1 MKLFP
6 GKKNEKNN
14 RKELQKEKQFSVN
27 NSIHETIEKNAEK
40 LNKDVMKLN
49 YISGSTNA
57 AIKAVN
63 GSIAEINEGNSVLAE
78 HINDVNRTAIRMGHG
93 IEANIGHMEKLVAVT
108 EDMAASN
115 EKLTNIFEEL
125 LQDNEETSIG
135 IKEVA
140 ENTKRVSEATEEIL
154 KATTFI
160 NNIAQKTNLLSLNA
174 SIEAARAGEAG
185 RGFAVVATQIRDLA
199 EMSRKSAEDIGRIIK
214 ILSEQSDTSVKSIE
228 SIQKAFERQTDSMEQ
243 TKELLLTTEK
253 KIAEVKEQVYH
264 VDENLLELEKSKDSI
279 VSDMGELTKLGE
291 NNSQATEMIVTDF
304 NKVVK
309 HSGEMTNVTFSIT
322 NASEELYY
330 LAKENQNIA
339 GDNLNEKKHLRVG
352 YMSNY
357 GSLCSI
363 VPAMKLG
370 YLEQENL
377 EVELIPFANGMKII
391 DALKEGA
398 LEIGYIGDGAHKRC
412 IAGDAKIFLLSH
424 VSNAEAVIGN
434 RRSGVRNLQ
443 SLKGMRI
450 GTSEG
455 NSSDTILNL
464 ALESVN
470 IDRSECEIVNLTP
483 EEIINEMTAGRLNA
497 CALWSPYTFE
507 LQKKMGNDA
516 VLLANN
522 LNFSNRL
529 ASLSSWIT
537 SDAFAA
543 SDKETLLQFTR
554 AIYRGMDYRAME
566 ENMKQVAGWVAEVTG
581 GSADSLYAQRRDA
594 DWSTKGYVAI
604 GVTDGTVEK
613 LYEAQQKN
621 FLKNGAISHSV
632 PVGQYVLL
640 DNMSKAV
647 E

>member
-1 MKLFP
+1 MKLFAR
-6 GKKNEKNN
+6 KKTEKNE
-14 RKELQKEKQFSVN
+14 LQEVRTVLVKDD
-27 NSIHETIEKNAEK
+27 IHETIEKNAEK

-57 AIKAVN
+57 AIKSVN
-63 GSIAEINEGNSVLAE
+63 GSIAEINEGNNVLAQ
-78 HINDVNRTAIRMGHG
+78 HINDVNQTAIHMGQG
-93 IEANIGHMEKLVAVT
+93 IEANLGYMGELVTVT
-108 EDMAASN
+108 EEMATSN
-115 EKLTNIFEEL
+115 GRLTEIFEEL
-125 LQDNEETSIG
+125 IKDNEVTSLG
-135 IKEVA
+135 IQEVA
-140 ENTKRVSEATEEIL
+140 ENTRRVSEATEEIL

-185 RGFAVVATQIRDLA
+185 RGFAVVAMQIRELA
-199 EMSRKSAEDIGRIIK
+199 EMSRKSAEDIGNIIK
-214 ILSEQSDTSVKSIE
+214 ILSEQSQTSVKSIE
-228 SIQKAFERQTDSMEQ
+228 NIQQAFGRQTESMEQ
-243 TKELLLTTEK
+243 TKELLVTTEE
-253 KIAEVKEQVYH
+253 KISQVKEQVYH
-264 VDENLLELEKSKDSI
+264 VDENLEELENSKNVI
-279 VSDMGELTKLGE
+279 ISDMEELAKLGQ

-304 NKVVK
+304 SKVMK
-309 HSGEMTNVTFSIT
+309 HSGEMTKVTFSIT
-322 NASEELYY
+322 NASDELYY
-330 LAKENQNIA
+330 MAKDIKGSA
-339 GDNLNEKKHLRVG
+339 DNLAGEKKHLRVG

-377 EVELIPFANGMKII
+377 EVELIPYANGMKII
-391 DALKEGA
+391 DALKEGT

-412 IAGDAKIFLLSH
+412 ITGDAKIFLLSH

-470 IDRSECEIVNLTP
+470 IGRSECEIINLAP
-483 EEIINEMTAGRLNA
+483 EEIISEMLAGRLDA

-566 ENMKQVAGWVAEVTG
+566 DNMRQVAGWVAETIG
-581 GSADSLYAQRRDA
+581 GNETSLYEQRRDA

-621 FLKNGAISHSV
+621 FLKNGAISQSV
-632 PVGQYVLL
+632 PVKQYVLL
-640 DNMSKAV
+640 DNMRKAV

>member
-6 GKKNEKNN
+6 GKKNEKNKQ
-14 RKELQKEKQFSVN
+14 KELQEARQVPVN
-27 NSIHETIEKNAEK
+27 NYVNETIGKNAEK

-49 YISGSTNA
+49 YISGSTSA

-63 GSIAEINEGNSVLAE
+63 GSIAEINEGNNVLAQ
-78 HINDVNRTAIRMGHG
+78 HISEVNQVAIDMGQG
-93 IEANIGHMEKLVAVT
+93 IEANLGYMEKLVTVT
-108 EDMAASN
+108 EEMAASN

-125 LQDNEETSIG
+125 IKDNEVTSSG
-135 IKEVA
+135 IEEVA
-140 ENTKRVSEATEEIL
+140 QNTRRVSDATEEIL

-185 RGFAVVATQIRDLA
+185 RGFAVVAMQIRDLA
-199 EMSRKSAEDIGRIIK
+199 EMSRKSAEDIGNIIK
-214 ILSEQSDTSVKSIE
+214 ILSEQSNTSVKSIE
-228 SIQKAFERQTDSMEQ
+228 NIQQAFERQTNSMEQ
-243 TKELLLTTEK
+243 TKELLVTTEK
-253 KIAEVKEQVYH
+253 KISEVKEQVYH
-264 VDENLLELEKSKDSI
+264 VDENLEALEKSKDTI
-279 VSDMGELTKLGE
+279 ISDMHELTKLGE
-291 NNSQATEMIVTDF
+291 NNSQATEMIVADF

-309 HSGEMTNVTFSIT
+309 HSADMSKVAFSIT

-330 LAKENQNIA
+330 LSKDQQNAQENEAKE
-339 GDNLNEKKHLRVG
+339 KKLLRVG

-370 YLEQENL
+370 YLQQENL
-377 EVELIPFANGMKII
+377 EVELVPYANGMKII
-391 DALKEGA
+391 DALKEGS
-398 LEIGYIGDGAHKRC
+398 LEVGYIGDGAHKRC
-412 IAGDAKIFLLSH
+412 INGDAKIFLLSH

-443 SLKGMRI
+443 SLKGMRV

-455 NSSDTILNL
+455 NASDTILNF

-470 IDRSECEIVNLTP
+470 LSREDCEIVNLTP
-483 EEIINEMTAGRLNA
+483 EDIIREMTAGRLDA
-497 CALWSPYTFE
+497 CALWSPFTFE
-507 LQKKMGNDA
+507 LQKKLGNDA

-543 SDKETLLQFTR
+543 ANKDTLLRFTR

-566 ENMKQVAGWVAEVTG
+566 ENMKKVAGWVSEVTG
-581 GSADSLYAQRRDA
+581 GSVDSLYEQRRDA

-621 FLKNGAISHSV
+621 FLKNGAIPRSV
-632 PVGQYVLL
+632 PVSQYVLL

>member
-1 MKLFP
+1 MKLFSR
-6 GKKNEKNN
+6 N
-14 RKELQKEKQFSVN
+14 KEENKVQNDATLIHDN
-27 NSIHETIEKNAEK
+27 GSISATIEKNTGK

-49 YISGSTNA
+49 YLSGSTNA

-63 GSIAEINEGNSVLAE
+63 GSIAEINEGNSVLAD
-78 HINDVNRTAIRMGHG
+78 HINEVNQIAICMGRG
-93 IEANIGHMEKLVAVT
+93 IESNIHHMEKLVNVT
-108 EDMAASN
+108 EDMASSN
-115 EKLTNIFEEL
+115 DQLAKIFDEL
-125 LQDNEETSIG
+125 QQDSEVTSSG
-135 IKEVA
+135 IQEVA
-140 ENTKRVSEATEEIL
+140 ENTRRVSEATEEIL

-185 RGFAVVATQIRDLA
+185 RGFAVVANQIRELA
-199 EMSRKSAEDIGRIIK
+199 EMSRKSAEDIGRIIR

-228 SIQKAFERQTDSMEQ
+228 NIQRAFERQTGSMEQ
-243 TKELLLTTEK
+243 TRMLLNTTEK
-253 KIAEVKEQVYH
+253 KIVEVKEQVYE
-264 VDENLLELEKSKDSI
+264 VDENLLELEKSKNSI
-279 VSDMGELTKLGE
+279 ISDMGELAQLGQ

-304 NKVVK
+304 SKVVK
-309 HSGEMTNVTFSIT
+309 HSADMAKVTFSISS
-322 NASEELYY
+322 ASEELFY
-330 LAKENQNIA
+330 LAKGSKNQDSSQVA
-339 GDNLNEKKHLRVG
+339 EKRHLRVG

-377 EVELIPFANGMKII
+377 EVELVPFPNGMKII
-391 DALKEGA
+391 DALQEGT

-434 RRSGVRNLQ
+434 RKSGVRNLKA
-443 SLKGMRI
+443 LKGMRI

-464 ALESVN
+464 ALESAG
-470 IDRSECEIVNLTP
+470 ISRSECEIVNLTP
-483 EEIINEMTAGRLNA
+483 EEIVREMKADRLDA
-497 CALWSPYTFE
+497 CALWSPYTFD
-507 LQKKMGNDA
+507 LQKQMGNDA

-537 SDAFAA
+537 SNAFAQ
-543 SDKETLLQFTR
+543 SDKDVLLRFTR
-554 AIYRGMDYRAME
+554 ALYRGMDYRGME
-566 ENMKQVAGWVAEVTG
+566 ENMKQIAGWISQITG
-581 GSADSLYAQRRDA
+581 DNVDSLYAQRRDA

-604 GVTDGTVEK
+604 GVSDGTVEK

-621 FLKNGAISHSV
+621 FLKNGVISTMV
-632 PVGQYVLL
+632 PVKQYVLL
-640 DNMSKAV
+640 ENMSKAV

>member
-6 GKKNEKNN
+6 GKKNEKNSH
-14 RKELQKEKQFSVN
+14 KELQKASQVSVN

-78 HINDVNRTAIRMGHG
+78 HINDVNQTAIRMGHG
-93 IEANIGHMEKLVAVT
+93 IEANIGYMEKLVQVT
-108 EDMAASN
+108 ENMAESN
-115 EKLTNIFEEL
+115 SKLADIFEEL
-125 LQDNEETSIG
+125 LVDNEVTSTG
-135 IKEVA
+135 INEVA
-140 ENTKRVSEATEEIL
+140 ENTRRVSEATEEIL

-185 RGFAVVATQIRDLA
+185 RGFAVVAMQIRDLA

-228 SIQKAFERQTDSMEQ
+228 NIQKAFERQTDSMEQ

-253 KIAEVKEQVYH
+253 KIEEVKEQVYH

-279 VSDMGELTKLGE
+279 ISDMRELTKLGE

-330 LAKENQNIA
+330 LAKENQNVA
-339 GDNLNEKKHLRVG
+339 GENLKEKKHLRVG

-424 VSNAEAVIGN
+424 VSNAEAVIGS

-443 SLKGMRI
+443 ALKGMRI

-470 IDRSECEIVNLTP
+470 IDRSDCEIVNLTP
-483 EEIINEMTAGRLNA
+483 EEIINEMAAGRLDA

-566 ENMKQVAGWVAEVTG
+566 ENMKKVAGWVAEVTG

>member
-1 MKLFP
+1 MKLFS
-6 GKKNEKNN
+6 GKKNEKQAIKNIPDN
-14 RKELQKEKQFSVN
+14 RAFK
-27 NSIHETIEKNAEK
+27 ETIEKNAEK
-40 LNKDVMKLN
+40 LNKDVMRLN
-49 YISGSTNA
+49 YISGSTSA

-63 GSIAEINEGNSVLAE
+63 GSIAEINEGNNVLAE
-78 HINDVNRTAIRMGHG
+78 HINEVNQIAINMGRG
-93 IEANIGHMEKLVAVT
+93 IEANIGHMGKLVEVTEEMASSNERLIDIFEGLIQDNAVT
-108 EDMAASN
+108 S
-115 EKLTNIFEEL
+115 
-125 LQDNEETSIG
+125 SG
-135 IKEVA
+135 IEEVA
-140 ENTKRVSEATEEIL
+140 ENTRRVSEATEEIL

-185 RGFAVVATQIRDLA
+185 KGFAVVAMQIRELA
-199 EMSRKSAEDIGRIIK
+199 EMSRKSAEDIGNIIK

-228 SIQKAFERQTDSMEQ
+228 NIQQAFERQTNSMTQ
-243 TKELLLTTEK
+243 TQQLLMTTES
-253 KIAEVKEQVYH
+253 KITEVKEKVYQ
-264 VDENLLELEKSKDSI
+264 VDENLENLEISKNSI
-279 VSDMGELTKLGE
+279 VSDMGELAKLGH

-309 HSGEMTNVTFSIT
+309 HSTEMTKIAFSIT

-330 LAKENQNIA
+330 LSKDSKDIGSVQ
-339 GDNLNEKKHLRVG
+339 GGEKKHLRVG

-377 EVELIPFANGMKII
+377 EVELIPFANGMQII
-391 DALKEGA
+391 DALKEKT

-412 IAGDAKIFLLSH
+412 ITGDAKIFLLSH

-434 RRSGVRNLQ
+434 RRNGVRNLQ

-455 NSSDTILNL
+455 NASDTILNF
-464 ALESVN
+464 ALESVHLT
-470 IDRSECEIVNLTP
+470 RSDCEIVNLTP
-483 EEIINEMTAGRLNA
+483 EEIITEMKAGRLDA

-507 LQKKMGNDA
+507 LQKQLGNDA

-543 SDKETLLQFTR
+543 ENKDTLLQFTR
-554 AIYRGMDYRAME
+554 AIYRGMDYRAMD
-566 ENMKQVAGWVAEVTG
+566 ENMRQVAGWVATITG
-581 GSADSLYAQRRDA
+581 GSEDNLYAQRRDA

-613 LYEAQQKN
+613 LYQAQQKN
-621 FLKNGAISHSV
+621 FLKNGAISKEV
-632 PVGQYVLL
+632 PVSQYVLL
-640 DNMSKAV
+640 DVMSKAV

>member
-1 MKLFP
+1 MKFLP
-6 GKKNEKNN
+6 KNKKQMTKTEYAP
-14 RKELQKEKQFSVN
+14 EQKHFFKTVVKDAD
-27 NSIHETIEKNAEK
+27 I

-63 GSIAEINEGNSVLAE
+63 GSIAEINEGNNVLAE
-78 HINDVNRTAIRMGHG
+78 HINDVNQVAINMGEG
-93 IEANIGHMEKLVAVT
+93 IEANIGYMGKLVTVTEEMADSTEKLNT
-108 EDMAASN
+108 
-115 EKLTNIFEEL
+115 IFDEL
-125 LQDNEETSIG
+125 IKDNEITSSG
-135 IKEVA
+135 IYEVA
-140 ENTKRVSEATEEIL
+140 ENTRRVSEATEEIL

-185 RGFAVVATQIRDLA
+185 RGFAVVAMQIRELA
-199 EMSRKSAEDIGRIIK
+199 EMSRKSAEDIGNIIK
-214 ILSEQSDTSVKSIE
+214 ILSEQSNTSVKSIE
-228 SIQKAFERQTDSMEQ
+228 NIQQVFGRQTQSMEQ
-243 TKELLLTTEK
+243 TKDLLMTTEE
-253 KIAEVKEQVYH
+253 KIAEVKEQVYY
-264 VDENLLELEKSKDSI
+264 VDENLEGLEKSKNKI
-279 VSDMGELTKLGE
+279 ISDMDKLAKLGE
-291 NNSQATEMIVTDF
+291 NNSQATEMIVNDF
-304 NKVVK
+304 SKVVK
-309 HSGEMTNVTFSIT
+309 HSAEMTKVTFSIT
-322 NASEELYY
+322 NISDELYY
-330 LAKENQNIA
+330 ISKDNGDMEENQQA
-339 GDNLNEKKHLRVG
+339 EKKTLRVG

-370 YLEQENL
+370 YLQQENL
-377 EVELIPFANGMKII
+377 EIELVPFANGMKII
-391 DALKEGA
+391 DALQAGEI
-398 LEIGYIGDGAHKRC
+398 EIGYIGDGAHKRC
-412 IAGDAKIFLLSH
+412 IQGEAKIFLLSH

-434 RRSGVRNLQ
+434 RKSGVRNLQ

-455 NSSDTILNL
+455 NASDTILNF
-464 ALESVN
+464 ALESVD
-470 IDRSECEIVNLTP
+470 ISRSECEIVNLPP
-483 EEIINEMTAGRLNA
+483 EEIMKEMIAGRLDA
-497 CALWSPYTFE
+497 CALWSPFTFE
-507 LQKKMGNDA
+507 LQKKLGNDA

-537 SDAFAA
+537 SDAYA
-543 SDKETLLQFTR
+543 KENKEVLLRFTR
-554 AIYRGMDYRAME
+554 AVYRGMDYRAMD
-566 ENMKQVAGWVAEVTG
+566 ENVKQVASWVAEVTG
-581 GSADSLYAQRRDA
+581 DHVDALYAQRRDA

-621 FLKNGAISHSV
+621 FLKNGAITHAV
-632 PVGQYVLL
+632 PIKEYVLL